1 MAQFRTSPPDDEA
14 PGLFSLSQIRHLM
27 RVEFS
32 RAQRYTY
39 PLSCLVLSIDR
50 LGHLRDLYGYE
61 AKEALVEDLV
71 RLLQRETRV
80 CDYLGRLMDD
90 RLMAVLPH
98 TPQEG
103 ARVTAERLLAGAR
116 NLSFEADGRPV
127 QITLSIG
134 GSHYEDENTLFF
146 DTLLESAEIAS
157 KLAEERGGDRYQHR
171 DPSEQER

>member
-1 MAQFRTSPPDDEA
+1 M
-14 PGLFSLSQIRHLM
+14 
-27 RVEFS
+27 
-32 RAQRYTY
+32 
-39 PLSCLVLSIDR
+39 
-50 LGHLRDLYGYE
+50 
-61 AKEALVEDLV
+61 
-71 RLLQRETRV
+71 
-80 CDYLGRLMDD
+80 
-90 RLMAVLPH
+90 
-98 TPQEG
+98 
-103 ARVTAERLLAGAR
+103 TAERLLAGAR